1 MIKYKGIHKGL
12 LLGCTILSI
21 IACGQGKKKQ
31 APENIYQNDQ
41 LFTDEFIVE
50 DSLGLEF
57 SGEPYVMGVDESFDD
72 FVFAY
77 AANNEFQ
84 AQRTRFPLPLY
95 DDEDN
100 SSRLLQRE
108 EWKPDSLFTH
118 RSFYTL
124 LFDIEEEMEMSNEAD
139 LVEAKVEW
147 IYLDDRSTKVYNFK
161 RTDDIWMLESIS
173 RGHLEDYKNEEF
185 VIFYKRFAT
194 DSIFQISRLTEPI
207 EYITTDPDDDFM
219 ILETEIDPNS
229 WSNLKPVLP
238 QNKLLNIN
246 YGQSNNPDSST
257 KILAVKGIGY
267 GFSNVFF
274 FRLNKKGCWELY
286 KFEDIWI

>member
-1 MIKYKGIHKGL
+1 MNTFKIIQQGVV
-12 LLGCTILSI
+12 LGSTIFFLV
-21 IACGQGKKKQ
+21 ACGGQQKKQ
-31 APENIYQNDQ
+31 ASENVYANDQ

-77 AANNEFQ
+77 VANKEFQ

-95 DDEDN
+95 DDESA
-100 SSRLLQRE
+100 SSTFLDRS

-124 LFDIEEEMEMSNEAD
+124 LFDIEEEMELSNEAD
-139 LVEAKVEW
+139 LMEAKVEW
-147 IYLDDRSTKVYNFK
+147 IYLDDKSTKVYQFK

-173 RGHLEDYKNEEF
+173 RGHLETYKNEEF
-185 VIFYKRFAT
+185 VIFYKKFAT
-194 DSIFQISRLTEPI
+194 DSLFQVSRLTNPI
-207 EYITTDPDDDFM
+207 EYVTTDPDDDFV
-219 ILETEIDPNS
+219 ILETVIDPNS
-229 WSNLKPVLP
+229 WCNLNPVLP
-238 QNKLLNIN
+238 DNKLLNIN
-246 YGQSNNPDSST
+246 YGQSNNPDSPT
-257 KILAVKGIGY
+257 KILAVKGIGN

-274 FRLNKKGCWELY
+274 FKVNNRGLWELY
-286 KFEDIWI
+286 KFEDIGV